1 MKFSLKRIQN
11 RTIQYAFDEWPR
23 IIQASYAASPLGA
36 GYGSSRFSSPNQ
48 SFKVLYAAFDFSTAL
63 AEAVIRDR
71 FQGKQCR
78 FLYEPHLDAKVVT
91 TIKTTS
97 NLTLLD
103 LRGSGAYELGVDTD
117 ANRAKAHRTGQ
128 DLSEALHQQTK
139 IDGILYDSRFTAKP
153 CVVIYDRAFHHLE
166 ATKPVGLLHV
176 GALSSE
182 LKRLHV
188 TVRRQR
194 AI

>member
-1 MKFSLKRIQN
+1 
-11 RTIQYAFDEWPR
+11 
-23 IIQASYAASPLGA
+23 
-36 GYGSSRFSSPNQ
+36 
-48 SFKVLYAAFDFSTAL
+48 
-63 AEAVIRDR
+63 
-71 FQGKQCR
+71 
-78 FLYEPHLDAKVVT
+78 VT
-91 TIKTTS
+91 TIKTIS

-128 DLSEALHQQTK
+128 GLSEALHRQTK

-153 CVVIYDRAFHHLE
+153 CAVIYDRAFHYLE
-166 ATKPVGLLHV
+166 ATKPIGLLHV
-176 GALSSE
+176 GALSPE